1 MAASHGLF
9 PSRQQARMDTLRV
22 RLAAA
27 TARVE
32 TFRDGSGRFGWRL
45 LSRSGS
51 VLAVSAVAYVTR
63 TAAEVAVARFRREAS
78 HAELDEG

>member
-1 MAASHGLF
+1 MAASPGLF
-9 PSRQQARMDTLRV
+9 PSRLQARMDTLRV

-27 TARVE
+27 TAGVE
-32 TFRDGSGRFGWRL
+32 TYRDGSGRFGWRL

-51 VLAVSAVAYVTR
+51 VLAVSAVAYVTSA
-63 TAAEVAVARFRREAS
+63 AAEVAVARFRREAS

>member
-1 MAASHGLF
+1 VAASPRTF
-9 PSRQQARMDTLRV
+9 PSSQQARTDTLRV

-32 TFRDGSGRFGWRL
+32 TYRDRSGRFRWQL

-51 VLAVSAVAYVTR
+51 VLAVSAVAYLTR
-63 TAAEVAVARFRREAS
+63 AAAEVAVAAFRREAS